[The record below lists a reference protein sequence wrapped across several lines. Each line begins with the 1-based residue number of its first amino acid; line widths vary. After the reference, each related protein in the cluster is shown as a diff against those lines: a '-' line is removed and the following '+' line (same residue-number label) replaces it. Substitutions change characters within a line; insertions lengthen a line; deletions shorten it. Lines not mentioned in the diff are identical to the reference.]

1 MNLIFLI
8 INILNNGHFSAKY
21 KLFIDLSIKNVK
33 NFKIIFIFIN
43 LIYLF
48 FSLIKNSNSKNF
60 YRIKLK
66 EEIFHL
72 EEYYKICNNDISL
85 ENKNK
90 FKKNES
96 PKISIIS
103 TIYKKEKFILRLI
116 KSIQNQNFTEI
127 EIIIIDDC
135 SEDSTVN
142 IIKNLQKEDGRILL
156 IKHKKNKGTLISRN
170 EGILF
175 SKGKYLIIPDGDD
188 ILSKDIINQ
197 CFLIAEQKNYDIIRF
212 NTYLGNRNIFMYNII
227 KYLINKEIYQLKLS
241 SYIFYGKGH
250 ADIIDPMIS
259 NKFIKRIIIIKALNL
274 IDKFYLNQKMIFY
287 EDTLIN
293 YMLYKTANSF
303 YHLKYLG
310 YYYISNQNSS
320 TCGYKKNIE
329 NTNKLLYSFFL
340 FLNFIFNY
348 TKNNKYEKDMANS
361 IIEKEKEVILTNN
374 NIKKINKNFNLYEN
388 VISLYNENKYILL
401 PIKKRFNIIKQ
412 QIKENKKIF
421 LNNI

>member
-8 INILNNGHFSAKY
+8 VNILNNGHFSENS

-33 NFKIIFIFIN
+33 NVKIIFILIN

-48 FSLIKNSNSKNF
+48 FSLIKSSNSKNF

-66 EEIFHL
+66 EEIINL
-72 EEYYKICNNDISL
+72 EEYYKICNTDISL

-127 EIIIIDDC
+127 EIIIIDDG

-197 CFLIAEQKNYDIIRF
+197 CFLIAEQYNYDLIRF
-212 NTYLGNRNIFMYNII
+212 NTYLGNKNIFMYNII

-250 ADIIDPMIS
+250 VDIIDPMIS

-293 YMLYKTANSF
+293 FMLYKTANSF

-310 YYYISNQNSS
+310 YYYISNPNSS

-329 NTNKLLYSFFL
+329 NINKVLYSFFL

-401 PIKKRFNIIKQ
+401 PIKERFNIIKQ

-421 LNNI
+421 LSNI

>member
-1 MNLIFLI
+1 MNLNFLI
-8 INILNNGHFSAKY
+8 SSILNNDEFSENS
-21 KLFIDLSIKNVK
+21 KLFIDLSNKNVK
-33 NFKIIFIFIN
+33 KFKIIFILIN
-43 LIYLF
+43 LIYLV
-48 FSLIKNSNSKNF
+48 FSLIKNPISNNF
-60 YRIKLK
+60 YKIKLK
-66 EEIFHL
+66 EEIIKL
-72 EEYYKICNNDISL
+72 EEYFKICNTDISF

-90 FKKNES
+90 FKKIEN

-103 TIYKKEKFILRLI
+103 TNYKKGNFILRLI

-135 SEDSTVN
+135 SEDSTVK

-197 CFLIAEQKNYDIIRF
+197 CFLIAEQKNYDFIRF
-212 NTYLGNRNIFMYNII
+212 NTYLGNKNIFMYNII
-227 KYLINKEIYQLKLS
+227 KYLINKEIYQMKLS
-241 SYIFYGKGH
+241 SYIFYGRGYV
-250 ADIIDPMIS
+250 DIIDPMIS
-259 NKFIKRIIIIKALNL
+259 NKFIKRITIIKALNL

-303 YHLKYLG
+303 YHLKNLG
-310 YYYISNQNSS
+310 YYYISNSNSS

-329 NTNKLLYSFFL
+329 NINKLLNSFFL

-361 IIEKEKEVILTNN
+361 IIEKEMEIILTNN
-374 NIKKINKNFNLYEN
+374 NIKKISKNFNFYEN
-388 VISLYNENKYILL
+388 VIRLYIENKYILL
-401 PIKKRFNIIKQ
+401 LIKKRFNIINKL
-412 QIKENKKIF
+412 IKENKKIY
-421 LNNI
+421 LNNK